1 MENQREYYRICYPE
15 RDRPILQLGGNA
27 LPILDLSENGACCL
41 SNAMLFSDVAAIP
54 VNVLLAEGKTVST
67 TATFVRQEPDRL
79 AVRFSPSIP
88 LPIIFAEQ
96 RRLRRLYPD
105 KERNSRT
112 DAGG

>member
-1 MENQREYYRICYPE
+1 MENQREYYRICNPE
-15 RDRPILQLGGNA
+15 RERPILQLAGDS
-27 LPILDLSENGACCL
+27 LPIQDLSEKGACCL
-41 SNAMLFSDVAAIP
+41 SNAMLFADASAIP
-54 VNVLLAEGKTVST
+54 VNILLADGKTVST

-105 KERNSRT
+105 KEE
-112 DAGG
+112 